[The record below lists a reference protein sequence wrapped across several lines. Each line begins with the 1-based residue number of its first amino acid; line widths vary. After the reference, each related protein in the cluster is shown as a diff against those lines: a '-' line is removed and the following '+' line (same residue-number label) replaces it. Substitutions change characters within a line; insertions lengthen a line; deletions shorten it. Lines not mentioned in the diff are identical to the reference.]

1 MYEINTLNNVTQ
13 ATVQQNAKQLWTI
26 DQIFCKQGGKL
37 VAYTGI
43 TYFDNDKPLLTL
55 LCLSS

>member
-13 ATVQQNAKQLWTI
+13 ATVQQNAKQLWKI
-26 DQIFCKQGGKL
+26 DQIFFKQGGKL

-55 LCLSS
+55 L